1 MHIISDLGFSAAI
14 EEMYTESARLSSFK
28 NWPFNDDSNCSA
40 AKMAEAGFYHCPTA
54 EEPDVVQCYVCFK
67 ELDGW
72 EPNDDPWDEHFSHS
86 KNCMFAKLHKAQKDL
101 TISEIYAIE
110 AERKANK
117 VVIPET
123 DDVMNE
129 FSKDTKPG
137 SSTEDPEF
145 MSPHNGDVQ
154 FEEFVGYIACACDS
168 KWWIGYV
175 ISEDQMSIFGQIPLS
190 RYIG

>member
-117 VVIPET
+117 VKKITALKCQKFRCQIQDSENFLLVL
-123 DDVMNE
+123 
-129 FSKDTKPG
+129 K
-137 SSTEDPEF
+137 
-145 MSPHNGDVQ
+145 
-154 FEEFVGYIACACDS
+154 EE
-168 KWWIGYV
+168 IG
-175 ISEDQMSIFGQIPLS
+175 GKKK
-190 RYIG
+190 